1 MGTRT
6 LHSYETKMKVIEMKL
21 SGYSS
26 RFIQT
31 ELGIKNVAQ
40 VKIWWR
46 WYRNGEHYRF
56 SQPVGKQYTFGKG
69 PERDTVEETQSLR
82 IKSLEQQIELLKK
95 GFGKRKD
102 VVPEIII
109 KLVEEYRNTVS
120 IKDILNLFGVPKS
133 TYYRWTKKEQL
144 ESNNYSVNEALVIEL
159 CKENKFRYGYRKITA
174 LIRKERII
182 NKNTVQKIMQ
192 KHQCQCR
199 VKVKRYR
206 KNKNPKIIM
215 PNIINRDFKSLRP
228 LEKLVTD
235 ITYIPYGHKMLYLS
249 TIMDLYNGEII
260 ASTLSDRQN
269 LECVVDTL
277 NQFPDIVQPCILHS
291 DQGSVYTSKEYQLRV
306 KNKSI
311 TMSMSRKGTPA
322 DNAPIE
328 SFHSSLKCETFELNP
343 ELKGSTKIV
352 SQTVINYFKYYNENR
367 IQEKLGYQSPV
378 NYLSVDLVLT
388 WFFL

>member
-6 LHSYETKMKVIEMKL
+6 MHSYETKMKVIEMKL
-21 SGYSS
+21 AGYSS
-26 RFIQT
+26 KFIQT
-31 ELGIKNVAQ
+31 ELGIKNVTQ
-40 VKIWWR
+40 VKTWWR

-69 PERDTVEETQSLR
+69 PEGDTVEETQRLR
-82 IKSLEQQIELLKK
+82 IKSLEQQIELFKK
-95 GFGKRKD
+95 VFGKRKD

-277 NQFPDIVQPCILHS
+277 NQLPDIVQPCILHS
-291 DQGSVYTSKEYQLRV
+291 DQGSVYTSKEYQLKV

-328 SFHSSLKCETFELNP
+328 SFHASLKCETFELNP
-343 ELKGSTKIV
+343 DLKGSTEIV
-352 SQTVINYFKYYNENR
+352 SQTVINYLKYYNENR
-367 IQEKLGYQSPV
+367 IQEKLGYQSLV
-378 NYLSVDLVLT
+378 NYRLT
-388 WFFL
+388 SS

>member
-6 LHSYETKMKVIEMKL
+6 MHSYETKMKVIEMKL
-21 SGYSS
+21 AGYSS

-31 ELGIKNVAQ
+31 ELGIKNVTQ
-40 VKIWWR
+40 VKTWWR

-69 PERDTVEETQSLR
+69 PEGDTVEETQRLR
-82 IKSLEQQIELLKK
+82 IKSLEQQIELFKK
-95 GFGKRKD
+95 VFGKRKD

-109 KLVEEYRNTVS
+109 KLVEEYHNTVS

-144 ESNNYSVNEALVIEL
+144 DSNNYSVNEALVIEL

-235 ITYIPYGHKMLYLS
+235 ITYIFYGHKMLYLS

-277 NQFPDIVQPCILHS
+277 NQLPDIVQPCILHS

-328 SFHSSLKCETFELNP
+328 SFHASLKCETFELNP
-343 ELKGSTKIV
+343 ELKGSTEIV
-352 SQTVINYFKYYNENR
+352 SQTVINYLKYYNENR

-378 NYLSVDLVLT
+378 NYRLT
-388 WFFL
+388 SS